1 VRADADKSDT
11 VGEEPA
17 TKRELTM
24 IVLLVV
30 VAWIL
35 IVSMISALCLAARAG
50 DRLQPAGAPAGWE
63 EPTEAGA
70 WEPVEI
76 SARSRLR
83 PADASASRLRRDG
96 VAA

>member
-1 VRADADKSDT
+1 
-11 VGEEPA
+11 
-17 TKRELTM
+17 M

-35 IVSMISALCLAARAG
+35 VVSMITGLCLAARAG
-50 DRLQPAGAPAGWE
+50 DRLQPARAPSGCK

-70 WEPVEI
+70 WEQIEI
-76 SARSRLR
+76 SARARLR
-83 PADASASRLRRDG
+83 PADSSATRLHRDG

>member
-1 VRADADKSDT
+1 
-11 VGEEPA
+11 
-17 TKRELTM
+17 M

-35 IVSMISALCLAARAG
+35 VVSMIAGLCMAARAG
-50 DRLQPAGAPAGWE
+50 DRLQPARAPIGWE

-70 WEPVEI
+70 WEQIEI
-76 SARSRLR
+76 SARARLR
-83 PADASASRLRRDG
+83 SADSSATRLHRDG